1 MTQRPAPV
9 FPLRSFLEAKDVRLP
24 KLRVVDVGAMILSE
38 AEEVWQPLQRAG
50 HCASVVGF
58 EPCDEEC
65 RRLNESVQQLQESP
79 SEALFSIHFHIF
91 YIFNY
96 FHSFLIISHRLPR
109 GSADT
114 EFRFLPWALGDGAR
128 GQFRRCSAA
137 MTSSMLEMGGWAA
150 MGIKGISL
158 WHRRS

>member
-91 YIFNY
+91 SYIFIH
-96 FHSFLIISHRLPR
+96 FSSFLIVFQEVLPTRSSVSCPGRWATAR
-109 GSADT
+109 GASS
-114 EFRFLPWALGDGAR
+114 GGAR
-128 GQFRRCSAA
+128 PR
-137 MTSSMLEMGGWAA
+137 
-150 MGIKGISL
+150 
-158 WHRRS
+158 